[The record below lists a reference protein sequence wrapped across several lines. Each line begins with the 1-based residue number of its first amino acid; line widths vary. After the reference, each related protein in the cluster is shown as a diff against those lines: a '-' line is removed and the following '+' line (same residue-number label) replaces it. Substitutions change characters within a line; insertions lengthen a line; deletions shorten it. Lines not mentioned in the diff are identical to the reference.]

1 MTRQYAPQPD
11 RRSQSSAQADPLGE
25 LRRRRADHAREEAK
39 LQAGQRAIEET
50 QAEVESMNQALQQEI
65 EELLSANPEEFVIRF
80 LQTEG
85 Q

>member
-1 MTRQYAPQPD
+1 MTRQYAPPD
-11 RRSQSSAQADPLGE
+11 RRRQETAHPDPLE
-25 LRRRRADHAREEAK
+25 DLRKRRAERERKAAEVE
-39 LQAGQRAIEET
+39 AGQKAIEEART
-50 QAEVESMNQALQQEI
+50 EVESMNRDLQSEI